1 MLFYTFG
8 HQLDTFL
15 CAAKNSAAETFLNW
29 HYGVAGGLLKTQGR
43 EGRKGRE
50 GEVRGDDGMGD
61 LGLRGEEALHNF
73 L

>member
-43 EGRKGRE
+43 EVG
-50 GEVRGDDGMGD
+50 GDDGMGD

>member
-29 HYGVAGGLLKTQGR
+29 HYGVAGGLLKT
-43 EGRKGRE
+43 EGR
-50 GEVRGDDGMGD
+50 EVRGDDGMGD

>member
-43 EGRKGRE
+43 EVG
-50 GEVRGDDGMGD
+50 GDDGMGD
-61 LGLRGEEALHNF
+61 LGLPGEEALHNF

>member
-29 HYGVAGGLLKTQGR
+29 HYGVAGGLLKTEGR
-43 EGRKGRE
+43 E
-50 GEVRGDDGMGD
+50 VAGDDGMGD

>member
-43 EGRKGRE
+43 E
-50 GEVRGDDGMGD
+50 VRGDDGMGD

>member
-43 EGRKGRE
+43 E
-50 GEVRGDDGMGD
+50 VRGGDGMED